1 MHGSASGPLG
11 ALLLIAPLAA
21 IPVFAIVGV
30 PQFAPLA
37 ASPSDDD
44 EEFADLG
51 DSTASLESRSAET
64 PSRGRSADDIF
75 APFPES
81 SPRPDPDGSPRTRGR
96 KAEGPSSA
104 RGRSQPSAT
113 VLPDADALDHWE
125 VKPGTLEADPHSKSN
140 EIGRVAS

>member
-21 IPVFAIVGV
+21 LPVFAIVGV

-44 EEFADLG
+44 DEFADLG
-51 DSTASLESRSAET
+51 DSSATLESRPVESSAR
-64 PSRGRSADDIF
+64 SRSADDLF

-81 SPRPDPDGSPRTRGR
+81 SSRSELNDAPRTRSRQIG
-96 KAEGPSSA
+96 APSQT
-104 RGRSQPSAT
+104 R
-113 VLPDADALDHWE
+113 
-125 VKPGTLEADPHSKSN
+125 
-140 EIGRVAS
+140 

>member
-1 MHGSASGPLG
+1 MDFGRFGPGRRWSQVGSCRWYQRRPRQAWRLFAMHCTASGPLG

-21 IPVFAIVGV
+21 IPVFAIVGA

-51 DSTASLESRSAET
+51 DSTATLESRATET
-64 PSRGRSADDIF
+64 PSRGRSADDLF

-81 SPRPDPDGSPRTRGR
+81 SPRP
-96 KAEGPSSA
+96 E
-104 RGRSQPSAT
+104 Q
-113 VLPDADALDHWE
+113 
-125 VKPGTLEADPHSKSN
+125 
-140 EIGRVAS
+140 